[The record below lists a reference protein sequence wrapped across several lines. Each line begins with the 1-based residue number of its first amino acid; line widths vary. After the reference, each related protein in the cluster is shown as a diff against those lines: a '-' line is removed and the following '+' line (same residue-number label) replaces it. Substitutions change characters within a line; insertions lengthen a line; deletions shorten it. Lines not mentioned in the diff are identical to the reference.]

1 MSAQASL
8 IVHYG
13 LIGLGLLITIVLGG
27 MVYVLMRQSLRL
39 LVQTNRLSEPLLLPL
54 QGFLRAIVV
63 LVVLLICLQQVG
75 VQVSSL
81 WAALV
86 TLAAMLA
93 GGFVALGTVLS
104 NVLCSVLLLVFAPFR
119 IGDDI
124 EIIEATG
131 GQGLRG
137 KVINLNIMYTSLES
151 VAEDG
156 SRYGVVRLPN
166 ATFFQ
171 KTVRRWTGPVG
182 SAATPRKN
190 ASDP

>member
-104 NVLCSVLLLVFAPFR
+104 NVLCAVLLLVFAPFR

-137 KVINLNIMYTSLES
+137 KVVNLNIMYTSLES

-182 SAATPRKN
+182 TADTPREN